1 MAARNISKNH
11 NIMSIFKYNDDEAL
25 GKVRSVDTAVVVV
38 HVGDVERLRK
48 LQVNRLAVLQSSR
61 PGQHLIGIIQ
71 KITRNAAEAKEAG
84 VVDDDE
90 LTSAPELNLVRIALI
105 GTMVDKIGAQ
115 SNVFLRTLETVPE
128 IEANCFAVEGEV
140 LTNFMRVIANIA
152 SDGERLSLGHYT
164 LDDKA
169 EAFLN
174 GNKFFQRHAIV
185 VGSTG
190 SGKSWTTARIL
201 ECMAGLPNANSIVFD
216 IHGEYRPLK
225 GDGIRHLRIA
235 GPKDLDLKKGLKDGV
250 LFLPYWLLAYEAMVS
265 MFVDRTD
272 QNAPNQAM
280 LMSRTII
287 EAKRS
292 YLAKGDHKDVLENFT
307 IDSPIPF
314 SIAEVIDRLEKLDA
328 EMIPGSRGEKQGP
341 FHGKLSR
348 LVERLQNKQTDR
360 RLGFLFQAPE
370 ETMKFEWLD
379 KLVSV
384 LVAGTKD
391 QQDSIGGVKIV
402 DFSEVPSDMLPLIIS
417 LVARLVFSIQQWTVS
432 EARHPIALFCD
443 EAHLYIPERQ
453 SSSAGEAFAV
463 SAFERIAKEGRKYG
477 VGLVV
482 ISQRPSEVNRTV
494 LSQCNNLVAMRLT
507 NGDDQAVVRRLL
519 PDSLGGFSELL
530 PVLDTGEALV
540 VGDASLL
547 PTRVR
552 IQKPS
557 HEPNSGTVPFWDRWS
572 NDKKVA
578 NISGAVNSWRKQAI
592 QTPTVK
598 AKTVK

>member
-1 MAARNISKNH
+1 
-11 NIMSIFKYNDDEAL
+11 MSIFQYNDVDAL
-25 GKVRSVDTAVVVV
+25 GTVRSVDTTIVIV
-38 HVGDVERLRK
+38 HVADVERLRK

-71 KITRNAAEAKEAG
+71 KITRNAVEAKEIAELAG
-84 VVDDDE
+84 DE
-90 LTSAPELNLVRIALI
+90 DASQIPTELNLVRITLI
-105 GTMVDKIGAQ
+105 GTLVDKMGTE

-128 IEANCFAVEGEV
+128 IDANCFAVEGDS
-140 LTNFMRVIANIA
+140 LTKFMRVIANIA
-152 SDGERLSLGHYT
+152 SDGERLSLGRYT

-174 GNKFFQRHAIV
+174 GNKFFQRHAII

-190 SGKSWTTARIL
+190 SGKSWTTARVL
-201 ECMAGLPNANSIVFD
+201 ECMAGLPNANGIVFD
-216 IHGEYRPLK
+216 IHGEYRPLQ
-225 GDGIRHLRIA
+225 GNGIRHLRIA
-235 GPKDLDLKKGLKDGV
+235 GPKDLDAKCTLSDGV
-250 LFLPYWLLAYEAMVS
+250 VHLPYWLLAYEAMVS
-265 MFVDRTD
+265 MFVDRSD

-280 LMSRTII
+280 LMSRTIVT
-287 EAKRS
+287 AKRD
-292 YLAKGDHKDVLENFT
+292 YLTKGQHDEVLENFT

-314 SIAEVIDRLEKLDA
+314 SLADVIARLEELDA
-328 EMIPGSRGEKQGP
+328 EMVPGARANTEKQGP
-341 FHGKLSR
+341 FNGKLSR

-370 ETMKFEWLD
+370 ETMGFEWLD
-379 KLVSV
+379 KLVAT

-391 QQDSIGGVKIV
+391 QPDNLGGLKVV

-417 LVARLVFSIQQWTVS
+417 LVAKLVFSIQQWTPTEHRQPV
-432 EARHPIALFCD
+432 ALFCD

-453 SSSAGEAFAV
+453 SSSGSEGFAV
-463 SAFERIAKEGRKYG
+463 DAFERIAKEGRKYG

-507 NGDDQAVVRRLL
+507 NGDDQSVVRRLL
-519 PDSLGGFSELL
+519 PDSLGGFSDLL

-552 IQKPS
+552 VQQPKNK
-557 HEPNSGTVPFWDRWS
+557 PNSGTIPFWDKWGE
-572 NDKKVA
+572 DKEVA
-578 NISGAVNSWRKQAI
+578 KISDAVVSWRKQSI
-592 QTPTVK
+592 QAPTI
-598 AKTVK
+598 

>member
-1 MAARNISKNH
+1 
-11 NIMSIFKYNDDEAL
+11 MSIFKYNDTDAL
-25 GKVRSVDTAVVVV
+25 GRVKSVDTAIVIV
-38 HVGDVERLRK
+38 HVADVERLRK

-71 KITRNAAEAKEAG
+71 KITRNAVAAKEISDVEG
-84 VVDDDE
+84 DEDDFKIP
-90 LTSAPELNLVRIALI
+90 TELNLVRITLI
-105 GTMVDKIGAQ
+105 GTMVDKLGAD

-128 IEANCFAVEGEV
+128 IDANCFAVEGEA

-169 EAFLN
+169 EALLN
-174 GNKFFQRHAIV
+174 GNKFFQRHAII

-190 SGKSWTTARIL
+190 SGKSWTTARVL
-201 ECMAGLPNANSIVFD
+201 ECMAVLPNANGIVFD
-216 IHGEYRPLK
+216 IHGEYRPLN
-225 GDGIRHLRIA
+225 GDGIQHLRIA
-235 GPKDLDLKKGLKDGV
+235 GPKDLDAKSTLADGV
-250 LFLPYWLLAYEAMVS
+250 VHLPYWLLAYEAMVS

-272 QNAPNQAM
+272 QNAPNQSM

-287 EAKRS
+287 EAKRD
-292 YLAKGDHKDVLENFT
+292 YLIKGKHNEVLDNFT

-314 SIAEVIDRLEKLDA
+314 VIADVIARLEELDS
-328 EMIPGSRGEKQGP
+328 EMIPGARGEKQGP

-360 RLGFLFQAPE
+360 RLGFLFQAPN
-370 ETMKFEWLD
+370 ETMEFDWLV
-379 KLVSV
+379 KLVAS

-391 QQDSIGGVKIV
+391 QPDNLGGLKIV

-417 LVARLVFSIQQWTVS
+417 LVAKLVFSIQQWTPT
-432 EARHPIALFCD
+432 EHRHPIALFCD
-443 EAHLYIPERQ
+443 EAHLYIPESQ
-453 SSSAGEAFAV
+453 SSSGGEAFAV
-463 SAFERIAKEGRKYG
+463 EAFERIAKEGRKYG

-507 NGDDQAVVRRLL
+507 NGDDQNVVRRLL
-519 PDSLGGFSELL
+519 PDSLGGFSDLL
-530 PVLDTGEALV
+530 PILDTGEALV

-552 IQKPS
+552 IQQPENK
-557 HEPNSGTVPFWDRWS
+557 PNSGTVPFWDKWGE
-572 NDKKVA
+572 DKEVA
-578 NISGAVNSWRKQAI
+578 KISDSVASWRKQAI
-592 QTPTVK
+592 QLPK
-598 AKTVK
+598 K

>member
-1 MAARNISKNH
+1 
-11 NIMSIFKYNDDEAL
+11 MSIFIYNDTDAL
-25 GKVRSVDTAVVVV
+25 GRVKSVDTAIVIV
-38 HVGDVERLRK
+38 HVADVERLRK

-71 KITRNAAEAKEAG
+71 KITRNAVEAKEIG
-84 VVDDDE
+84 EVEGDE
-90 LTSAPELNLVRIALI
+90 GDLKVESELNLVRITLI
-105 GTMVDKIGAQ
+105 GTMVDKRGAE

-128 IEANCFAVEGEV
+128 IDANCFAVEGES
-140 LTNFMRVIANIA
+140 LTNFMRVIANI
-152 SDGERLSLGHYT
+152 STDGERLSLGHYT

-174 GNKFFQRHAIV
+174 GNKFFQRHAII

-190 SGKSWTTARIL
+190 SGKSWTTARVL
-201 ECMAGLPNANSIVFD
+201 ECMAGLPNANGIVFD
-216 IHGEYRPLK
+216 IHGEYRPLRSA
-225 GDGIRHLRIA
+225 GIRHLRIA
-235 GPKDLDLKKGLKDGV
+235 GPKDLDAKSGLKDGV
-250 LFLPYWLLAYEAMVS
+250 VHLPYWLLAYEAMVS
-265 MFVDRTD
+265 MFVDRSD

-287 EAKRS
+287 EAKRN
-292 YLAKGDHKDVLENFT
+292 YLTKGKHTEVLENFT

-314 SIAEVIDRLEKLDA
+314 AIADVIARLEELDS
-328 EMIPGSRGEKQGP
+328 EMIPGARGEKQGA

-360 RLGFLFQAPE
+360 RLGFLFQAPK
-370 ETMKFEWLD
+370 ETLEFGWLD
-379 KLVSV
+379 KLVAT

-391 QQDSIGGVKIV
+391 QPDNLGGLKIV

-417 LVARLVFSIQQWTVS
+417 LVAKLVFSIQQWTPS
-432 EARHPIALFCD
+432 ENRHPIALFCD

-453 SSSAGEAFAV
+453 SSSGGETFAV
-463 SAFERIAKEGRKYG
+463 EAFERIAKEGRKYG

-507 NGDDQAVVRRLL
+507 NGDDQNVVRRLL
-519 PDSLGGFSELL
+519 PDSLGGFSDLL

-552 IQKPS
+552 IQQPENK
-557 HEPNSGTVPFWDRWS
+557 PNSGTIAFWDKWGE
-572 NDKKVA
+572 DKAVA
-578 NISGAVNSWRKQAI
+578 KLADAVASWRKQAI
-592 QTPTVK
+592 QT
-598 AKTVK
+598 AKK

>member
-1 MAARNISKNH
+1 
-11 NIMSIFKYNDDEAL
+11 MSIFIYNDADAL
-25 GKVRSVDTAVVVV
+25 GKVKSVDTAIVIV
-38 HVGDVERLRK
+38 HVDDVERLRK

-71 KITRNAAEAKEAG
+71 KITRNAVEANKIGE
-84 VVDDDE
+84 VDGDE
-90 LTSAPELNLVRIALI
+90 SDLQPTELNLVRIILI
-105 GTMVDKIGAQ
+105 GTMVDKMGTD

-128 IEANCFAVEGEV
+128 IDANCFAVEGNV
-140 LTNFMRVIANIA
+140 LTDFMRVIANIA

-174 GNKFFQRHAIV
+174 GNKFFQRHAII

-190 SGKSWTTARIL
+190 SGKSWTTARVL
-201 ECMAGLPNANSIVFD
+201 ECMAGLPNANGIVFD
-216 IHGEYRPLK
+216 VHGEYRPLT
-225 GDGIRHLRIA
+225 GEGIRHLRIA
-235 GPKDLDLKKGLKDGV
+235 GPKDLDAKGTLAEGV
-250 LFLPYWLLAYEAMVS
+250 VHLPYWLLAYEAMVT
-265 MFVDRTD
+265 MFVDRSD

-280 LMSRTII
+280 IMSRAII
-287 EAKRS
+287 TAKRD
-292 YLAKGDHKDVLENFT
+292 YLSRGEHREVLENFT

-314 SIAEVIDRLEKLDA
+314 SLKDVIAEIERLDA
-328 EMIPGSRGEKQGP
+328 EMVPGSSANREKQGP

-360 RLGFLFQAPE
+360 RLGFLFQAPN
-370 ETMKFEWLD
+370 ETMDFEWLD
-379 KLVSV
+379 KLVEI

-391 QQDSIGGVKIV
+391 QSDKLGGLKIV

-417 LVARLVFSIQQWTVS
+417 LVAKLVFSIQQWTPT
-432 EARHPIALFCD
+432 EYRHPVALFCD

-453 SSSAGEAFAV
+453 SSSGSEGFAV
-463 SAFERIAKEGRKYG
+463 DAFERIAKEGRKYG

-507 NGDDQAVVRRLL
+507 NGDDQSVVRRLL
-519 PDSLGGFSELL
+519 PDSLGGFSDLL

-552 IQKPS
+552 VQEPENK
-557 HEPNSGTVPFWDRWS
+557 PNSGTVPFWDKWRE
-572 NDKKVA
+572 DKEVA
-578 NISGAVNSWRKQAI
+578 KISDAVASWRKQAI
-592 QTPTVK
+592 QIP
-598 AKTVK
+598 KT

>member
-1 MAARNISKNH
+1 
-11 NIMSIFKYNDDEAL
+11 MSIFKYSDTEAL
-25 GKVRSVDTAVVVV
+25 GRVKSVDTAIVIVQVA
-38 HVGDVERLRK
+38 DVDRLRK

-71 KITRNAAEAKEAG
+71 KITRNAVEAKEIG
-84 VVDDDE
+84 EVVGDEDD
-90 LTSAPELNLVRIALI
+90 LKLQSELNLVRITLI
-105 GTMVDKIGAQ
+105 GTMVDKQGAN

-128 IEANCFAVEGEV
+128 IDANCFAVEGEA
-140 LTNFMRVIANIA
+140 LTGFMRVIANISA
-152 SDGERLSLGHYT
+152 DGERLSLGHYT

-174 GNKFFQRHAIV
+174 GNKFFQRHAVI

-190 SGKSWTTARIL
+190 SGKSWTTARVL
-201 ECMAGLPNANSIVFD
+201 ECMAGLPNANGIVFD

-225 GDGIRHLRIA
+225 GNGIRHLRIA
-235 GPKDLDLKKGLKDGV
+235 GPKDLDAKSTLVDGV
-250 LFLPYWLLAYEAMVS
+250 VHLPYWLLAYEAMVS
-265 MFVDRTD
+265 MFVDRSD

-287 EAKRS
+287 DAKCD
-292 YLAKGDHKDVLENFT
+292 YLTKGKHTEVLDNFT

-314 SIAEVIDRLEKLDA
+314 AIADVIARLEELDA
-328 EMIPGSRGEKQGP
+328 EMIPGAKAGTEKQGP

-348 LVERLQNKQTDR
+348 LVERLKNKQTDR
-360 RLGFLFQAPE
+360 RLGFLFQAPK
-370 ETMKFEWLD
+370 ETMDFDWLE
-379 KLVSV
+379 KLVAA

-391 QQDSIGGVKIV
+391 QSDKLGGVKIV

-417 LVARLVFSIQQWTVS
+417 LVAKLVFSIQQWTPT
-432 EARHPIALFCD
+432 ENRHPIALFCD

-453 SSSAGEAFAV
+453 SSSGGEALAV
-463 SAFERIAKEGRKYG
+463 EAFERIAKEGRKYG

-507 NGDDQAVVRRLL
+507 NGDDQNVVRRLL
-519 PDSLGGFSELL
+519 PDSLGGFSDLL
-530 PVLDTGEALV
+530 PILDTGEALV

-552 IQKPS
+552 I
-557 HEPNSGTVPFWDRWS
+557 HEPENKPNSGTVPFWDKWS
-572 NDKKVA
+572 EDKEVA
-578 NISGAVNSWRKQAI
+578 KLSDAVASWRKQAI
-592 QTPTVK
+592 QAPK
-598 AKTVK
+598 K

>member
-1 MAARNISKNH
+1 
-11 NIMSIFKYNDDEAL
+11 MSIFKYNDTDAL
-25 GKVRSVDTAVVVV
+25 GRVKSVDTAIVIV
-38 HVGDVERLRK
+38 HVADVERLRK
-48 LQVNRLAVLQSSR
+48 MQVNRLAVLQSSR

-71 KITRNAAEAKEAG
+71 KITRNAVEPKEIG
-84 VVDDDE
+84 EVEGDE
-90 LTSAPELNLVRIALI
+90 GDLKVESELNLVRITLI
-105 GTMVDKIGAQ
+105 GTMVDKRGTE

-128 IEANCFAVEGEV
+128 IDANCFAVEGDA
-140 LTNFMRVIANIA
+140 LTNFMRVIANISA
-152 SDGERLSLGHYT
+152 DGERLSLGHYT

-174 GNKFFQRHAIV
+174 GNKFFQRHAVI

-190 SGKSWTTARIL
+190 SGKSWTTARVL
-201 ECMAGLPNANSIVFD
+201 ECMAGLPNANGIVFD

-235 GPKDLDLKKGLKDGV
+235 GPKDLDAMTTLKDGV
-250 LFLPYWLLAYEAMVS
+250 VYLPYWLLAYEAMVS
-265 MFVDRTD
+265 MFVDRSD

-287 EAKRS
+287 DAKRD
-292 YLAKGDHKDVLENFT
+292 YLTKGKHMEVLDNFT

-314 SIAEVIDRLEKLDA
+314 VITDIIACLQELDEK
-328 EMIPGSRGEKQGP
+328 MIPGTKAGTEKQGP

-348 LVERLQNKQTDR
+348 LVERLKNKQTDR
-360 RLGFLFQAPE
+360 RLGFLFQAPK
-370 ETMKFEWLD
+370 ETMEFDWLEM
-379 KLVSV
+379 LVAT

-391 QQDSIGGVKIV
+391 QSDKLGGVKIV

-417 LVARLVFSIQQWTVS
+417 LVAKLVFSIQQWTPT
-432 EARHPIALFCD
+432 ENRHPIALFCD

-453 SSSAGEAFAV
+453 SSSGGEAFAV
-463 SAFERIAKEGRKYG
+463 EAFERIAKEGRKYG

-507 NGDDQAVVRRLL
+507 NGDDQNVVRRLL
-519 PDSLGGFSELL
+519 PDSLGGFGDLL
-530 PVLDTGEALV
+530 PILDTGEGLV

-552 IQKPS
+552 I
-557 HEPNSGTVPFWDRWS
+557 HEPENKPNSGTVPFWDKWS
-572 NDKKVA
+572 EDKQVA
-578 NISGAVNSWRKQAI
+578 RLSDAVASWRKQAI
-592 QTPTVK
+592 HAP
-598 AKTVK
+598 KT